1 MHNYRFEAGGQGQ
14 HSIQK
19 VPILKGIAFS
29 RAEAVG
35 WLESVTAALDCYNWV
50 FKEQLFSP
58 SELFDG
64 KINHTTHQLLRI
76 ISENELLNVV
86 LSLLLSMSS
95 PFCCLYIPLVTFPL

>member
-1 MHNYRFEAGGQGQ
+1 MHTHRFEAGGQGQ

-19 VPILKGIAFS
+19 VPILKGVAFS

-64 KINHTTHQLLRI
+64 KINTLHI
-76 ISENELLNVV
+76 SSNSENELLNIV
-86 LSLLLSMSS
+86 LPLLLSISS
-95 PFCCLYIPLVTFPL
+95 SFCCLYIPSITFPL

>member
-1 MHNYRFEAGGQGQ
+1 MSPGMIPSLLAENLAFCIHFGVHNYRFEAGGQGQ

-19 VPILKGIAFS
+19 VPILKGVAFS

-58 SELFDG
+58 SELFEG
-64 KINHTTHQLLRI
+64 KINLITHQLL
-76 ISENELLNVV
+76 LW
-86 LSLLLSMSS
+86 
-95 PFCCLYIPLVTFPL
+95 

>member
-1 MHNYRFEAGGQGQ
+1 MSPGILQVCAMIIHSKPGFLHFACRFEAGGQGQ

-19 VPILKGIAFS
+19 APILKGVTFS

-64 KINHTTHQLLRI
+64 KII
-76 ISENELLNVV
+76 
-86 LSLLLSMSS
+86 
-95 PFCCLYIPLVTFPL
+95 

>member
-1 MHNYRFEAGGQGQ
+1 MVYRFEAGGQGQ

-19 VPILKGIAFS
+19 APILKGATFS

-64 KINHTTHQLLRI
+64 KNIHIVYLEIFCLEKIFTFLPLAFMEEICIPQFFCP
-76 ISENELLNVV
+76 V
-86 LSLLLSMSS
+86 LM
-95 PFCCLYIPLVTFPL
+95 IT

>member
-1 MHNYRFEAGGQGQ
+1 MVYRFEAGGQGQ

-19 VPILKGIAFS
+19 APILKGATFS

-64 KINHTTHQLLRI
+64 KNK
-76 ISENELLNVV
+76 
-86 LSLLLSMSS
+86 
-95 PFCCLYIPLVTFPL
+95 LYRTV